1 MTIKESQLQ
10 IGATGTSQSWSPVF
24 PDNGGLLFK
33 IRDLELTGDNPRI
46 RFDRSQG
53 MCLHKYYNIH
63 EMVKLYTIYIIQF

>member
-33 IRDLELTGDNPRI
+33 LRDLELTGDNPRI

-63 EMVKLYTIYIIQF
+63 EN